1 MTRGSILLL
10 PFVLITGV
18 LAQAPV
24 VQQPAAAIKAPPTV
38 VLSDTEKIA
47 LQSVLK
53 EREELGKKLQA
64 IDADVK
70 KAHAGYHLEWG
81 VDSVSLVKDVE
92 AAKPEPFPPFQKK

>member
-24 VQQPAAAIKAPPTV
+24 VQQPAPIKTPPAV

-53 EREELGKKLQA
+53 EREALGQKLQA
-64 IDADVK
+64 IDSDVK

-81 VDSVSLVKDVE
+81 IDNVSLVKDVE
-92 AAKPEPFPPFQKK
+92 APKPKPAPKK

>member
-10 PFVLITGV
+10 PFVLITGA

-24 VQQPAAAIKAPPTV
+24 VQQPAPIKTPPAV

-53 EREELGKKLQA
+53 EREALGQKLQA
-64 IDADVK
+64 IDADVRR
-70 KAHAGYHLEWG
+70 AHAGYHLEWG

-92 AAKPEPFPPFQKK
+92 AAKPVESPESPKK